1 MEAWSLVVWT
11 VYAACLH
18 ARTTRGWSGRR
29 AAYLVLVG
37 YACVLF
43 NFTGVNLIFNGKHA
57 YSGPQ

>member
-1 MEAWSLVVWT
+1 MDAWSLVVWT